1 MVHRL
6 EYDIDPKTKEVQK
19 DYRRWVVQKNRIG
32 RCREFYFEEDS
43 GDLKLRAKQEVFPNC
58 TAQLVDVLM
67 GCFFEGQEEVSK
79 GQLVASVDYSAKTV
93 ENCLA
98 KAVAAKHPEI
108 CRVRRGKYK
117 LAPRIQEALKSVQV
131 DQGEVSEKPL
141 SDCVVSSPRQTPI
154 GGSEDSENPLR
165 GNVGGSPGPNGCNG
179 SGASSPLQGDLS
191 YMEVP
196 VEDCSLVELVSF
208 GSGHDVEAG

>member
-6 EYDIDPKTKEVQK
+6 EFDIDPKTKEPIK
-19 DYRRWVVQKNRIG
+19 GYRRWVVQKNRLG
-32 RCREFYFEEDS
+32 RCREFYFDEDS
-43 GDLKLRAKQEVFPNC
+43 GEVKLRDKQEVFPNC

-67 GCFFEGQEEVSK
+67 GCFLEGQEEVSK
-79 GQLVASVDYSAKTV
+79 GQLVTSVEHSAKTV

-117 LAPRIQEALKSVQV
+117 LAPRIQEGLKSVQV
-131 DQGEVSEKPL
+131 DRGEVSEKPL
-141 SDCVVSSPRQTPI
+141 SDCVVSSPRQTPD
-154 GGSEDSENPLR
+154 GGSGVCQKLPR
-165 GNVGGSPGPNGCNG
+165 GKVLGFPAANGCNG
-179 SGASSPLQGDLS
+179 SGASSPHQGDLHWG
-191 YMEVP
+191 EP
-196 VEDCSLVELVSF
+196 VEGCSLVELKRL

>member
-6 EYDIDPKTKEVQK
+6 EFDMDAKTKKVEK
-19 DYRRWVVQKNRIG
+19 DYRRWVVQKNRLG

-58 TAQLVDVLM
+58 TAQLVDVLKV
-67 GCFFEGQEEVSK
+67 CFLEGQEEVSK
-79 GQLVASVDYSAKTV
+79 GQIVTSVEHSAKTV

-117 LAPRIQEALKSVQV
+117 LAPKLQEALKSAQV
-131 DQGEVSEKPL
+131 DGGEVSKKAL
-141 SDCVVSSPRQTPI
+141 SDSVVSSPRQTPDRC
-154 GGSEDSENPLR
+154 SEVSEKPLR
-165 GNVGGSPGPNGCNG
+165 GNVGGSPATNSCNG
-179 SGASSPLQGDLS
+179 SGASSPRQGVS
-191 YMEVP
+191 YIEVP
-196 VEDCSLVELVSF
+196 IEGDPWVVELRRIDTSN
-208 GSGHDVEAG
+208 DVEAG